1 MYICL
6 CKAITG
12 SEIVRAVEQGARSQR
27 DLANELG
34 VGLGCGRCTSCA
46 RALLFETVD
55 RLTAGCTQP
64 SLPTQGEAT

>member
-12 SEIVRAVEQGARSQR
+12 SEIVSAVERGARSQR
-27 DLANELG
+27 DLAKELG

-46 RALLFETVD
+46 RALLVETVD
-55 RLTAGCTQP
+55 RLTGCCTQAT
-64 SLPTQGEAT
+64 LPTQGKMT